1 MKGLYS
7 LRDADRSVKLAV
19 LCFLAALG
27 LAYIFAFL
35 MVKQYAGLTPGDVAA
50 TYVPAEV
57 DASGL
62 AAESRSQTQP
72 LDLTTMKEERHRIDT
87 QLLIQDSHV
96 HILLYAIV
104 AALETLIILG
114 LDWSARWR
122 DAVILCAFGSGVL
135 DFAGQWAMKAGIGS
149 FAWLTIGAGWLMTAV
164 YVAVLFGTLKAVF
177 GGGQSARAAAG

>member
-1 MKGLYS
+1 MSGLYR

-19 LCFLAALG
+19 LSFLAALG
-27 LAYIFAFL
+27 LAYVFAFL
-35 MVKQYAGLTPGDVAA
+35 MVKQYAGLTPDDVAA
-50 TYVPAEV
+50 TYVPTEV
-57 DASGL
+57 EASGL
-62 AAESRSQTQP
+62 AAESHSETQP

-96 HILLYAIV
+96 HILMYAIV

-114 LDWSARWR
+114 LDWSAGWR

-135 DFAGQWAMKAGIGS
+135 DFAGQWLMKSGIGA

-164 YVAVLFGTLKAVF
+164 YVAVLLGALRAVF
-177 GGGQSARAAAG
+177 GGGRATRAMRV